1 MPWTTRLGIL
11 AALAA
16 AVTSG
21 AALAVDR
28 FEWEVELTLWLQG
41 FSLGPFDFLRGWLFW
56 MGVRGVAGA
65 VMLAVCATLWLKRW
79 RLESAFVAMVFVPD
93 LLNLAIKEAIG
104 RPRPTADLV
113 DVTIGWGGIQGAGF
127 PSGHAV
133 HAVVFYGLLLYLAW
147 RYVPSRPLVQA
158 IAVAVVGYVL
168 ATGPWLLYDGRHW
181 LLDVLGG
188 YAYGGVYLLALIA
201 AYERALAR
209 LREREGGRERSNH
222 SAHPEL
228 VEGHERKQASEC
240 ARSNGSTGSP

>member
-1 MPWTTRLGIL
+1 MRVAQLPLRSVETKTMPRTRTL
-11 AALAA
+11 AFLTALAAA

-21 AALAVDR
+21 VALAVDR
-28 FEWEVELTLWLQG
+28 FAWEVELSQWLQG
-41 FSLGPFDFLRGWLFW
+41 FGLGPFDFLRGLLFW

-65 VMLAVCATLWLKRW
+65 TMLAVCAALWLRRW
-79 RLESAFVAMVFVPD
+79 RLESAFVAMTLGPD
-93 LLNLAIKEAIG
+93 LLNLVLKELIG
-104 RPRPTADLV
+104 RPRPTDDLV
-113 DVTIGWGGIQGAGF
+113 DVTVGWGGIQGSGF

-147 RYVPSRPLVQA
+147 RYVPSRPLVRA

-188 YAYGGVYLLALIA
+188 YAYGTVYLLSIIW

-209 LREREGGRERSNH
+209 LRASEGGRF
-222 SAHPEL
+222 
-228 VEGHERKQASEC
+228 
-240 ARSNGSTGSP
+240 ARLLGPGQR

>member
-1 MPWTTRLGIL
+1 MRLTLLVAL
-11 AALAA
+11 AAA

-21 AALAVDR
+21 VALAVDR
-28 FEWEVELTLWLQG
+28 FQWEVELSQWLQS
-41 FSLGPFDFLRGWLFW
+41 FSLGPFDFLRGLLFW

-65 VMLAVCATLWLKRW
+65 TMLAVCAALWLRRW
-79 RLESAFVAMVFVPD
+79 RLESAFVAMTLGPD
-93 LLNLAIKEAIG
+93 LLNLVLKELIG
-104 RPRPTADLV
+104 RPRPTDDLV
-113 DVTIGWGGIQGAGF
+113 DVTVGWGGIQGSGF

-147 RYVPSRPLVQA
+147 RYVPSRPLVRA

-188 YAYGGVYLLALIA
+188 YAYGSVYLLSIMW

-209 LREREGGRERSNH
+209 LRAGEGGRLARL
-222 SAHPEL
+222 L
-228 VEGHERKQASEC
+228 VRGPDKATP
-240 ARSNGSTGSP
+240 A